1 MRRRTINNSR
11 RKKRDLGRYKS
22 GLEKYCADQ
31 LSEFGIPFCYE
42 EVSYTLQEAFNYSQT
57 YWKMTSKKKEMIN
70 RSNGRV
76 LPITYT
82 PDFTDPEGRW
92 IIETKGYNRQQH
104 TFPLRWKM
112 FLKHLNEAG
121 PPYPALFMP
130 KNKDQ
135 IDHTIQMI
143 KRITD
148 ESRRAK

>member
-1 MRRRTINNSR
+1 MRRRTTNKSKGKR
-11 RKKRDLGRYKS
+11 RDLGRYKS
-22 GLEKYCADQ
+22 SLEKYCADQ

-42 EVSYTLQEAFNYSQT
+42 EVSYTLQEPFNYNQT
-57 YWKMTSKKKEMIN
+57 YWKMTSKRKDMIN
-70 RSNGRV
+70 RSNNRV

-82 PDFTDPEGRW
+82 PDFTDPNGLW

-130 KNKDQ
+130 KNKEQ
-135 IDHTIQMI
+135 IIHTVELI
-143 KRITD
+143 KQITD
-148 ESRRAK
+148 ESRRHK